1 MACRSSKGSFGRI
14 CRYPNPGRFGFL
26 LSCCASFSVLP
37 AFGIARQQVAVK
49 ALVGRE
55 AGFLQPASP
64 APGRGT
70 FFEIAATLLT
80 QPKWALLTGSLLLV
94 ALVVLVAYLLY
105 KQRQLERFRS
115 EHTRLSGMLINAQED
130 ERKRLAS
137 ELHDDFSQRLAL
149 LSLGLETAAES
160 APDNMQEQMRELL
173 NSASEIG
180 ADLHTLSHRL
190 HSATLE
196 RLGLV
201 PGVSAFCKEFTAQQN
216 IPVVF
221 SHIDVPKKVEPRIAL
236 CLFRVVQEGLRNVKK
251 HSAASKAEVMLHGR
265 NGHLHLS
272 IADDG
277 SGFDVHQLAT
287 KQGLGI
293 FSMEERARLVGARFA
308 IRSEP
313 HKGTRIDVWAPRNG
327 HPLTFE
333 AAVKLAASPGGELL

>member
-1 MACRSSKGSFGRI
+1 MEPELVNLVVVTSDARFYHEAGFSSLAPRNESPCSQHACLELSLRPRSMACRAGKGSFCEI
-14 CRYPNPGRFGFL
+14 CWYPNPRRFGSLPILCAAFL
-26 LSCCASFSVLP
+26 LFTSFCAAQQQLFAAGGLATRIDASVP
-37 AFGIARQQVAVK
+37 TTGIA
-49 ALVGRE
+49 
-55 AGFLQPASP
+55 SD
-64 APGRGT
+64 
-70 FFEIAATLLT
+70 IAATLLA
-80 QPKWALLTGSLLLV
+80 QSKWALLTGSLLLV
-94 ALVVLVAYLLY
+94 ALVVLVVYLLY
-105 KQRQLERFRS
+105 KQRELERFRS

-149 LSLGLETAAES
+149 LSLGLETVAES
-160 APDNMQEQMRELL
+160 APDNMQEPLRELL

-201 PGVSAFCKEFTAQQN
+201 PGVSAFCKEFTAQQS

-221 SHIDVPKKVEPRIAL
+221 SHVDVPKKVEPRVAL

-251 HSAASKAEVMLHGR
+251 HSGASKAQVKLHGK

-277 SGFDVHQLAT
+277 SGFDVSQLAT
-287 KQGLGI
+287 KQGLG
-293 FSMEERARLVGARFA
+293 
-308 IRSEP
+308 
-313 HKGTRIDVWAPRNG
+313 
-327 HPLTFE
+327 
-333 AAVKLAASPGGELL
+333 